1 MTCGQTRLATLSR
14 ARAIFWGHSVCDAGC
29 WTHGGLLNA
38 INLTKG
44 KLRSSKQKYQQIQR
58 SQFCEQNTY
67 PHVSFLSAR
76 CAKAI
81 RSSAGVTAFDWAKI
95 DDFKLE
101 EVASGVNNVNHS
113 VSLDGQAAFVLAS
126 ITQAGPFFPC
136 QNVSRK
142 NEESLLNLK
151 IESDSTRQDERNK
164 TIHIH
169 ICFQEPF

>member
-1 MTCGQTRLATLSR
+1 M
-14 ARAIFWGHSVCDAGC
+14 
-29 WTHGGLLNA
+29 
-38 INLTKG
+38 
-44 KLRSSKQKYQQIQR
+44 
-58 SQFCEQNTY
+58 
-67 PHVSFLSAR
+67 
-76 CAKAI
+76 
-81 RSSAGVTAFDWAKI
+81 TAFDWAKI

-113 VSLDGQAAFVLAS
+113 VSLDGQAAFVLGS

-151 IESDSTRQDERNK
+151 IESDSTSQDERNK